1 MSERFMSSTNLS
13 INYAT
18 WKKYIVLGN
27 SIERLRVR
35 DKRHIFQMIR
45 TYDQVTPDTFFPQ
58 YGFTAGEFSVWQ
70 VLSDNNRKK
79 QKNNDES
86 APQGNVC

>member
-1 MSERFMSSTNLS
+1 MNSSVNDRFSSSSTYS

-18 WKKYIVLGN
+18 WKKYVVLGKA
-27 SIERLRVR
+27 IDRLRVR

-45 TYDQVTPDTFFPQ
+45 TYDKVTHDTFFPQ

-70 VLSDNNRKK
+70 VLADSNRKK
-79 QKNNDES
+79 KDNQEDD
-86 APQGNVC
+86 